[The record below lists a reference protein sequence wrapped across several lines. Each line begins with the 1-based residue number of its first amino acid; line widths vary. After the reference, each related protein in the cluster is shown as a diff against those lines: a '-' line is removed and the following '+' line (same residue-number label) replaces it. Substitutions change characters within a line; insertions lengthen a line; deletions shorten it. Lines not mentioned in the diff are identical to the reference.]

1 MNFNYMRGAP
11 GPFVDFRRRQA
22 ELNMF
27 IRASAVVAAV
37 SLLIPSSALGAELV
51 VLSSVA
57 ARSVMDELGPRFER
71 DSGTILHFRYDT
83 AVALQ
88 HVIEDGTPFDVAV
101 LTPPVMSALIAEN
114 RMAGAGQATF
124 ANSLIAVAVKHGAA
138 KPDISTREMFVQ
150 TLLNADKISYAKDG
164 ASGQHFRRVVKQLN
178 LEEALKDKLL
188 PMTGS
193 KEIEAVADVLATLG
207 VQLISEILPIKG
219 ADLVGPFP
227 GDLQNRTELK
237 IAVGAVS
244 KSVDLARQFIAY
256 VTSSIAADVIRAKGM
271 IPP

>member
-1 MNFNYMRGAP
+1 
-11 GPFVDFRRRQA
+11 
-22 ELNMF
+22 
-27 IRASAVVAAV
+27 
-37 SLLIPSSALGAELV
+37 
-51 VLSSVA
+51 
-57 ARSVMDELGPRFER
+57 
-71 DSGTILHFRYDT
+71 
-83 AVALQ
+83 
-88 HVIEDGTPFDVAV
+88 
-101 LTPPVMSALIAEN
+101 MSALIAEN

-124 ANSLIAVAVKHGAA
+124 ASSLIAVAVKHGAA

-150 TLLNADKISYAKDG
+150 TLLKADKISYAQDG

-178 LEEALKDKLL
+178 LDEALKDKLL

-193 KEIEAVADVLATLG
+193 KEIEAVADGLATLG

-237 IAVGAVS
+237 IAVGAES

-256 VTSSIAADVIRAKGM
+256 VTSSVAADVIRAKGM

>member
-1 MNFNYMRGAP
+1 M
-11 GPFVDFRRRQA
+11 
-22 ELNMF
+22 
-27 IRASAVVAAV
+27 AAV
-37 SLLIPSSALGAELV
+37 SLLIPSGASGAELV

-71 DSGTILHFRYDT
+71 ASGTVLHFRYDT

-88 HVIEDGTPFDVAV
+88 HVIEDGARFDVAV
-101 LTPPVMSALIAEN
+101 LTSPVMSALTAKN

-124 ANSLIAVAVKHGAA
+124 ANSLIAVAVKRGAT

-150 TLLNADKISYAKDG
+150 TLLKADKISYAKEG
-164 ASGQHFRRVVKQLN
+164 ASGQHFQRVVKQLN
-178 LEEALKDKLL
+178 LDEALKDKLL

-193 KEIEAVADVLATLG
+193 KEIEAVADGLATLG
-207 VQLISEILPIKG
+207 VQLTSEILPVKG

-237 IAVGAVS
+237 IAVGAES
-244 KSVDLARQFIAY
+244 RSLDLARQFIAY
-256 VTSSIAADVIRAKGM
+256 VTSSAAANVIRAKGM